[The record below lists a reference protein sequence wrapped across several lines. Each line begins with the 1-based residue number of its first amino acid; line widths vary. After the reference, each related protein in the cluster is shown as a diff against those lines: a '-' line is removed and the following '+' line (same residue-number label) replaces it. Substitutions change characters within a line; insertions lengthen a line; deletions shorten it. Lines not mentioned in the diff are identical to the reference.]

1 MEKVQLVPGISTNP
15 LERLRAEMD
24 TLPTASRKAAQVFLD
39 NAEWAVR
46 ASVDELALR
55 ADVSAPTIVRLCRTL
70 GFSGLTDLAVV
81 LVIFGA
87 LAYLVYRLARKIFVE
102 SA

>member
-1 MEKVQLVPGISTNP
+1 VGG
-15 LERLRAEMD
+15 
-24 TLPTASRKAAQVFLD
+24 
-39 NAEWAVR
+39 
-46 ASVDELALR
+46 LA
-55 ADVSAPTIVRLCRTL
+55 
-70 GFSGLTDLAVV
+70 DLAVV